1 MALLT
6 LEGVYEDGKIEFSET
21 LAPVKRARVMV
32 TFLPDQPTNATL
44 PGDQAKQRE
53 GGKRL
58 VELLQRGV
66 EFGTEPL
73 PSREELYADRI
84 DRF

>member
-6 LEGVYEDGKIEFSET
+6 LEGVYEDGKIECPEIPKG
-21 LAPVKRARVMV
+21 LKRARVVV
-32 TFLPDQPTNATL
+32 TFLPSEPSDFAVPVDHA
-44 PGDQAKQRE
+44 DRRE

-58 VELLQRGV
+58 VEMLQRGV
-66 EFGTEPL
+66 DFGTEPL
-73 PSREELYADRI
+73 PKREELYADRI